1 MRKNRIRKIIALLM
15 AVTMLL
21 ALCACGESKQQGNK
35 AAPEVGYFVFE
46 SMEEDGES
54 ITMEDLEE
62 YGIDADSFY
71 LVMEADGTG
80 YLVIPNEDAEAF
92 TWADSKMKSG
102 DDEIPYTID
111 GDTLTLEEDGIKMV
125 FTRSSDEPPA
135 KPSLTYRDEEEAES
149 LETPEEV
156 TPLDGDG
163 MTNDSTPTASS
174 ESVSADLGDYHITI
188 LSAEQ
193 FTDSSNKDAI
203 RFYFDFTNNS
213 DEEESFFFACNTEA
227 YQEGYELVSTY
238 SYYGEVPEDGN
249 YSLEI
254 LPGTTIRCI
263 SEYNFKPDGGEVEFT
278 ITEGYDGESV
288 TMTFAPQALLGRP
301 AEDYTIEP
309 CSSDTL
315 VENCPSE
322 GVYDEDYYISI
333 TRSEVIDGWDDGEKA
348 IRIYF
353 DFTNNSEEA
362 TAFWTEATLLAMQDG
377 IELNTTW
384 GDESVPEEDNNTV
397 DIQPGETI
405 TVAECF
411 TLHDT
416 GSPVAIK
423 VIDYWNGNHLGTTFD
438 VQ

>member
-1 MRKNRIRKIIALLM
+1 MRKNRIMKIIALLM

-46 SMEEDGES
+46 SMEDDGES
-54 ITMEDLEE
+54 ITKEDLKAV
-62 YGIDADSFY
+62 GMDADAFY

-80 YLVIPNEDAEAF
+80 YLVIPDEDAEAF
-92 TWADSKMKSG
+92 TWADSKIKSG
-102 DDEIPYTID
+102 DDELPYTID
-111 GDTLTLEEDGIKMV
+111 GDTLTIEEDGTKMV

-149 LETPEEV
+149 LETPEDV

-163 MTNDSTPTASS
+163 MTNDSTPAASS

-193 FTDSSNKDAI
+193 FTDSDNKDSI

-213 DEEESFFFACNTEA
+213 DEAESFFYACNTEA
-227 YQEGYELVSTY
+227 HQEGYELVETY
-238 SYYGEVPEDGN
+238 SYFDEVPEEGN
-249 YSLEI
+249 YSLDT
-254 LPGTTIRCI
+254 LPGVTIRCVA
-263 SEYNFKPDGGEVEFT
+263 EYNFKPDGGEVEFT
-278 ITEGYDGESV
+278 ITEGYDGDSV
-288 TMTFAPQALLGRP
+288 TMTFDPAALPGRP

-309 CSSDTL
+309 CSSDAL
-315 VENCPSE
+315 VENFPSE
-322 GVYDEDYYISI
+322 GVCGEDYYVSL
-333 TRSEVIDGWDDGEKA
+333 TKSEVVDSDEDGEKA

-353 DFTNNSEEA
+353 DFTNNSEEVNS
-362 TAFWTEATLLAMQDG
+362 FSNLFSLVAMQDG
-377 IELNTTW
+377 IQLTTTW
-384 GDESVPEEDNNTV
+384 ADTSVPEDDNLFSDV
-397 DIQPGETI
+397 QPGETI
-405 TVAECF
+405 TIAECY

-416 GSPVAIK
+416 GSSVA
-423 VIDYWNGNHLGTTFD
+423 VQVVDYQSGNDLGTTFD